1 MLSQIPMKYL
11 CLTHYGFFCRMKR
24 KILQKLRKENRVSH
38 PKQLSFSTLSI
49 FQWEGEKTLVLIKHI
64 FKDYIFQYLVVQ
76 MFCFI
81 SKSQHDEIYCDAF
94 CLIAALGITLE
105 KYPTIKNADGK
116 L

>member
-1 MLSQIPMKYL
+1 MA
-11 CLTHYGFFCRMKR
+11 FFAEWKEKSYKSSEKR
-24 KILQKLRKENRVSH
+24 IEWVT

-49 FQWEGEKTLVLIKHI
+49 FQWEGEKTLLLIKHI